1 MLFFKEHQ
9 LKRYTKEERARF
21 IVAWKESG
29 KSVKDFSFEQN
40 ININTF
46 KYWASVGETTTK
58 DKQAFLPITIIN
70 ENERRIVA
78 EPCVIKIGGL
88 FSVECRSTSN
98 LKSIEL
104 ALKAALNV
112 CGLQS
117 KN

>member
-1 MLFFKEHQ
+1 M
-9 LKRYTKEERARF
+9 KRYTKEERAKF

-46 KYWASVGETTTK
+46 KYWVSVRENTTT

-70 ENERRIVA
+70 ENERRIEN
-78 EPCVIKIGGL
+78 EPCLIKIGGL
-88 FSVECRSTSN
+88 FLVECKSTSN

-104 ALKAALNV
+104 ALQAAVRV
-112 CGLQS
+112 CGLLS